1 MIASSLRQF
10 TYLVALADCRN
21 FRRAA
26 DAVHISQPTLSQQL
40 RALEVRLGV
49 TLIERNESPVQ
60 FTPIGREFVARARK
74 ILLDV
79 KDAEDMVRRS
89 QAGMGGTIRFGVTP
103 TLGPYLM
110 PGIVASLHRRFP
122 EMRLY
127 IREGIPDEQAR
138 ELTRGELDMLLSPLP
153 VLGGDLHIEPLFR
166 EPLHIVCPPEHPLAQ
181 AGLVHRSDIAGIG
194 FLSLDRR
201 HHAHRQTREICED
214 LGASLLEDYEGTS
227 LDSLRQMCGSG
238 LGFAILP
245 ELYLQSEVGG
255 EDMVTRLALAD
266 WSASRSIAT
275 VWRRGAAYSDI
286 YQTIAETIATE
297 ARRILETPL

>member
-1 MIASSLRQF
+1 MSTLRQF
-10 TYLVALADCRN
+10 AYLVAVADYLN

-26 DAVHISQPTLSQQL
+26 DATNVSQPTLSQQL
-40 RALEVRLGV
+40 RALEANLGV
-49 TLIERNESPVQ
+49 TLVERNENPVQ
-60 FTPIGREFVARARK
+60 LTPVGREVVARARR

-79 KDAEDMVRRS
+79 KDVEDLARRS
-89 QAGMGGTIRFGVTP
+89 KIGMGGTIRFGVTP

-122 EMRLY
+122 DLRLY

-138 ELTRGELDMLLSPLP
+138 ELARGELDMLLSPMP
-153 VLGGDLHIEPLFR
+153 ISGSDLHVEPLFR
-166 EPLHIVCPPEHPLAQ
+166 EALHIVSPPEHPVARGALVSKQDLA
-181 AGLVHRSDIAGIG
+181 GTG

-201 HHAHRQTREICED
+201 HHAHRQAREICED
-214 LGASLLEDYEGTS
+214 LGAKLLEDYEGTS

-245 ELYLQSEVGG
+245 ELYLRSEVGG

-266 WSASRSIAT
+266 WSATRSIAAA
-275 VWRRGAAYSDI
+275 WREGAAYTDT
-286 YQTIAETIATE
+286 YRTIAEAIATE
-297 ARRILETPL
+297 ARRILSQPL